1 MGFIYLIKLS
11 ILTNSDTNEKVGKI
25 GFTTNLKNRID
36 QYKNNFP
43 ELLFSK
49 DLGDKANY
57 YEGLI
62 IKKFNEKFEVKQ
74 GKEYFELNE
83 EEMINIIKT
92 TISENYK
99 PKEFYN
105 PLEKNKTKKEV
116 FQLIDKREEYINC
129 YYCDYE
135 TNNILDYKKHL
146 KEYHKH
152 KEEVIEELVQE
163 KKISEKIF
171 PCEKCGK
178 NYKTNQ
184 GLKKHMV
191 NCMGVSN
198 ILECPHCHKI
208 LSSSGSKSRHMKV
221 CKIKKATE
229 LVLKMEQNN
238 TVNSNNTN
246 IMNSN
251 NTLNRNNVIIY
262 NIGNNYK
269 QRITNNEDSDDEFY
283 EQIERNDFGNEKI
296 EYISPEELEKKAL
309 NLDIKGLIN
318 EIYFNEEH
326 PENQNIRK
334 NCKKSLKV
342 LKDHKWTVE
351 TKESIYNRMIIKTKG
366 TLYLTA
372 IDKLCYKMLSEIKT
386 TELLDRFNNYEKE
399 VNIKKI
405 FDYIDIKLNEY
416 FKKLKT
422 LRLEFEE
429 RLKIEN

>member
-1 MGFIYLIKLS
+1 MFKC
-11 ILTNSDTNEKVGKI
+11 SDCNYNTERQY
-25 GFTTNLKNRID
+25 NLVRHVRTKHER
-36 QYKNNFP
+36 
-43 ELLFSK
+43 
-49 DLGDKANY
+49 
-57 YEGLI
+57 
-62 IKKFNEKFEVKQ
+62 EVK
-74 GKEYFELNE
+74 E
-83 EEMINIIKT
+83 EEKIKNINIKVDD
-92 TISENYK
+92 
-99 PKEFYN
+99 
-105 PLEKNKTKKEV
+105 KNTMD
-116 FQLIDKREEYINC
+116 FDKNAMNFDKNAMNFDKNTMNFDKNTMAI
-129 YYCDYE
+129 
-135 TNNILDYKKHL
+135 
-146 KEYHKH
+146 
-152 KEEVIEELVQE
+152 Q

-171 PCEKCGK
+171 SCEKCGK

-184 GLKKHMV
+184 GLKYHIGK
-191 NCMGVSN
+191 CTGVSN
-198 ILECPHCHKI
+198 ILECPHCHKV
-208 LSSSGSKSRHMKV
+208 LSSSGSKSQHMKV
-221 CKIKKATE
+221 CKIKKASE

-246 IMNSN
+246 MMNSMMNSN

-318 EIYFNEEH
+318 EIYFNDEH

-351 TKESIYNRMIIKTKG
+351 TKESIYNRMIIKSKG

-416 FKKLKT
+416 FKKLKK

-429 RLKIEN
+429 KLKIEN

>member
-1 MGFIYLIKLS
+1 MFKCLDCEYKSNRFYNLTLHIKR
-11 ILTNSDTNEKVGKI
+11 KHK
-25 GFTTNLKNRID
+25 R
-36 QYKNNFP
+36 
-43 ELLFSK
+43 
-49 DLGDKANY
+49 
-57 YEGLI
+57 
-62 IKKFNEKFEVKQ
+62 EVK
-74 GKEYFELNE
+74 E
-83 EEMINIIKT
+83 EEKIKT
-92 TISENYK
+92 ENAIVTAANATNRTANATNFAANTSNFAANTI
-99 PKEFYN
+99 
-105 PLEKNKTKKEV
+105 
-116 FQLIDKREEYINC
+116 QI
-129 YYCDYE
+129 
-135 TNNILDYKKHL
+135 
-146 KEYHKH
+146 
-152 KEEVIEELVQE
+152 Q

-178 NYKTNQ
+178 TFTRNYS
-184 GLKKHMV
+184 LKKHQES
-191 NCMGVSN
+191 CMGVSN
-198 ILECPHCHKI
+198 SLECPHCHKI
-208 LSSSGSKSRHMKV
+208 LSSSGSKSRHIKV

-269 QRITNNEDSDDEFY
+269 QRSTNNEDSDDEFY

-296 EYISPEELEKKAL
+296 EYISQEELEKKAL

-372 IDKLCYKMLSEIKT
+372 IDRLCYKMLSEIKT

-429 RLKIEN
+429 TLKIENKAKENIMEQLD